1 MDVTKLCNKAL
12 AHLGEAKIA
21 DFHENS
27 VVAGKCRL
35 HYEMERD
42 ALLRMHR
49 WNFARDRAVLTAMS
63 TAPIFGWAYQYQ
75 LPVDCLRVL
84 ELNGREV
91 LANDDSYEIEGR
103 KLLTDAA
110 TASIVYT
117 KRVTDPSE
125 YDVLFCEA
133 FTYKLAAALCKEI
146 ENSTS
151 EKGAMLQMFKQA
163 MAEAG
168 WTDAVESR
176 PRVISP
182 KRNSRTLAARRGRIS

>member
-1 MDVTKLCNKAL
+1 MDITKLCNKAL
-12 AHLGEAKIA
+12 AHLGEAKIS

-49 WNFARDRAVLTAMS
+49 WNFARARAVLTALA
-63 TAPIFGWAYQYQ
+63 TAPVFGWAYQFQ
-75 LPVDCLRVL
+75 LPVDCLRLL

-91 LANDDSYEIEGR
+91 GGNDDEYEIEGR
-103 KLLTDAA
+103 KLLTDAE

-117 KRVTDPSE
+117 KRVEDPNE

-151 EKGAMLQMFKQA
+151 EKGAMLQMFQRV

-168 WTDAVESR
+168 WVDAVETR

-182 KRNSRTLAARRGRIS
+182 KRNSRMLAARRGPIA